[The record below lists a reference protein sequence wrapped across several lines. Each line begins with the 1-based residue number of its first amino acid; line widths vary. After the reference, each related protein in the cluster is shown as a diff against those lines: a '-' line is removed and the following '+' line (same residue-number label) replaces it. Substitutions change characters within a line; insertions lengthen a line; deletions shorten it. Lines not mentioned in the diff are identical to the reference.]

1 MLCGDVTIMIPNELT
16 SISFK
21 VITVAGP
28 VEDRVTDIGNIRSSP
43 TQECGPPRLVYGS
56 VQEKLESVWAV

>member
-1 MLCGDVTIMIPNELT
+1 MLCGDVTIMIPKELT

-28 VEDRVTDIGNIRSSP
+28 VEDRVTDLG
-43 TQECGPPRLVYGS
+43 T
-56 VQEKLESVWAV
+56 

>member
-1 MLCGDVTIMIPNELT
+1 MIPKELT

-28 VEDRVTDIGNIRSSP
+28 VEDGVADIG
-43 TQECGPPRLVYGS
+43 T
-56 VQEKLESVWAV
+56 